1 MENYRVKK
9 NNRTLPTHANM
20 PRNIQDINKLE
31 SGNKNQETNGKRS
44 GSNHSSSLLANC
56 NHETDVSRVH
66 TERETE
72 IQRNRGTEEL
82 KSSFGTSCA
91 WVIFF
96 HDQQRC
102 INMKELPANSKV
114 YFENK

>member
-44 GSNHSSSLLANC
+44 GSNHSYSLLANC
-56 NHETDVSRVH
+56 NHETDISKFH

-72 IQRNRGTEEL
+72 IQRNRRTEVQFWHFL
-82 KSSFGTSCA
+82 RMDFFLFG
-91 WVIFF
+91 
-96 HDQQRC
+96 QRC

-114 YFENK
+114 YFQNK